1 VKFVKLVWQ
10 NVSIRYEVKGC
21 SSKFLLSL
29 AVVEAKTVFSC
40 DLVGH
45 REVVDALKFVK
56 AFVEEGLA
64 AGARP
69 KDVPLVRLRVV
80 ELVGFK

>member
-10 NVSIRYEVKGC
+10 NVGIRYEVKGR

-29 AVVEAKTVFSC
+29 AVVEAKAVFPC

-56 AFVEEGLA
+56 AVVEEGLA

-69 KDVPLVRLRVV
+69 KDVPLVRLCVV
-80 ELVGFK
+80 KLVGFK